1 MQQTVD
7 VDALTKDQIA
17 VDVEIILVSGLL
29 SFFYAAVET
38 VLDAVAVAM
47 TAAYGSSSSYS
58 VVVDLVATEV
68 ETDAVAD
75 ATTDATRIIH
85 RKEASA

>member
-17 VDVEIILVSGLL
+17 VVAETILVSGLL
-29 SFFYAAVET
+29 SFFYAVAEMVS
-38 VLDAVAVAM
+38 DAVAVVM

-58 VVVDLVATEV
+58 VVVDSVATEADV
-68 ETDAVAD
+68 VAV
-75 ATTDATRIIH
+75 ATTDATKIIH
-85 RKEASA
+85 PQKASVI